1 MSKHNRIA
9 RAAVAAAMA
18 GMTSASYAG
27 GFGIATQNGSGTGN
41 AFAGG
46 AAVAEDASTV
56 WYNPAG
62 MTALPGTTNFAIS
75 TQILK
80 PSFKFQNTGSTLPPG
95 TGEGGDGGDW
105 TYIPQGFVTHK
116 LSDKW
121 SIGAALNTPFG
132 LKTQY
137 DAGWRG
143 QAIALTSELKTFNF
157 NVSGAYKFN
166 DMWSIGAGVNF
177 LKVELKFNSQI
188 AIGFVE
194 PNLSDNGVGYNVGVL
209 FQPTQNTRVG
219 AHYRSAINLQATGT

>member
-1 MSKHNRIA
+1 MPPESNMIFRSFGL
-9 RAAVAAAMA
+9 AATTGPISTKGEIMKLFRKNLTATAVCLALGGFAS
-18 GMTSASYAG
+18 SAFAG
-27 GFGIATQNGSGTGN
+27 GLGIGTQSGSGTGN

-132 LKTQY
+132 LKT
-137 DAGWRG
+137 
-143 QAIALTSELKTFNF
+143 
-157 NVSGAYKFN
+157 
-166 DMWSIGAGVNF
+166 
-177 LKVELKFNSQI
+177 
-188 AIGFVE
+188 
-194 PNLSDNGVGYNVGVL
+194 
-209 FQPTQNTRVG
+209 
-219 AHYRSAINLQATGT
+219 

>member
-1 MSKHNRIA
+1 MRP
-9 RAAVAAAMA
+9 RTAAAP
-18 GMTSASYAG
+18 
-27 GFGIATQNGSGTGN
+27 ATHLP
-41 AFAGG
+41 GG

-157 NVSGAYKFN
+157 NR
-166 DMWSIGAGVNF
+166 
-177 LKVELKFNSQI
+177 E
-188 AIGFVE
+188 
-194 PNLSDNGVGYNVGVL
+194 
-209 FQPTQNTRVG
+209 R
-219 AHYRSAINLQATGT
+219 RLQAQRHVVDRRRRQFPESSS